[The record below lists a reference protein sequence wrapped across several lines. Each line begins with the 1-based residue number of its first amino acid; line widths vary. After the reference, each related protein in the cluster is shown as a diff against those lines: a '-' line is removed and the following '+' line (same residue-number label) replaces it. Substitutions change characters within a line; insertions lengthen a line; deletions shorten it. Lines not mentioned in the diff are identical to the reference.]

1 MHISAYS
8 LDLLLDVLVFEFQS
22 RLIGF
27 GYDKEVETQ
36 GENGDE
42 RGGEYIRQHH
52 PMEADSAGEDGDN
65 LRVGSHFRCEEN
77 HRNEHEQRTEHIHE
91 VRYKVDVIVEYDS
104 PQWRFLAHELID
116 LLTDVEDDDDA
127 DDQKQRHKERRY
139 EFLDDINVQFPWSEV
154 KLHLLKVL
162 WLSCARS
169 HPSTP

>member
-1 MHISAYS
+1 MYVSS
-8 LDLLLDVLVFEFQS
+8 DTFEPLLDILILEFKS

-36 GENGDE
+36 GENGNK

-52 PMEADSAGEDGDN
+52 PVKTYSAGEDGDN

-77 HRNEHEQRTEHIHE
+77 NRNEHEQRAEHIHE
-91 VRYKVDVIVEYDS
+91 VWHKIDVIIEYNG
-104 PQWRFLAHELID
+104 PQWRFLTHELID